1 MRLSFIAAAFATFM
15 ASPFIA
21 TPVAAQHGCGG
32 SWSSFID
39 GLRTEAVRN
48 GVPSNTADRFFS
60 RLRQDQGVLRSDR
73 AQGFFQRPFV
83 DFSQRLISQSRLN
96 RARQVMQDR
105 ASLFR
110 TVEGSYG
117 VSPGIML
124 AFLAFE
130 TDFGAFQGDVNTAN
144 ALATLAHD
152 CRRPEIFRPQILAF
166 AELYHRGELDPATT
180 TGAWAGEIGMVQML
194 PRDIM
199 NLGVDADGDG
209 HVDLRGSMPDAV
221 LSGAALL
228 RHHGWR
234 PNQQWMHEV
243 AIPSNL
249 DYSRTGL
256 RTELSVSEWERMGVR
271 PRHGSLPSGGTSA
284 SVILPQGRNGPAF
297 MIFDN
302 FRVLFDWNQS
312 FTYVATAAYFAT
324 RIEGAPVY
332 TVGNPDAGLDQNQ
345 MRRLQSALQAR
356 GFDVGGVD
364 GILGAGTR
372 AAVQDMQQQL
382 GMPADGWP
390 TPALLNRL

>member
-1 MRLSFIAAAFATFM
+1 MRLTVIAAAFATLL
-15 ASPFIA
+15 AA
-21 TPVAAQHGCGG
+21 PVTAQSGCGG

-39 GLRTEAVRN
+39 GLRTEAIRN
-48 GVPSNTADRFFS
+48 GLPASTADRFFS

-73 AQGFFQRPFV
+73 AQGFFQRPFL

-96 RARQVMQDR
+96 RARQLRQER
-105 ASLFR
+105 ASLFQAAER
-110 TVEGSYG
+110 NYG

-194 PRDIM
+194 PRDIL
-199 NLGVDADGDG
+199 NLGVDGDGDG

-234 PNQQWMHEV
+234 PNQPWMHEV
-243 AIPSNL
+243 AIPAGL
-249 DYSRTGL
+249 DLSRTGL
-256 RTELSVSEWERMGVR
+256 RTQMSVSDWERAGVR
-271 PRHGSLPSGGTSA
+271 ARHGSLPSGGMNA
-284 SVILPQGRNGPAF
+284 SVILPEGHRGPAF

-302 FRVLFDWNQS
+302 FRVLFEWNQS
-312 FTYVATAAYFAT
+312 FTYVATAGYFAT

-332 TVGNPDAGLDQNQ
+332 TTGNAETGLNQDQ
-345 MRRLQSALQAR
+345 MRRLQQLLQTR
-356 GFDVGGVD
+356 GFDVGGID

-372 AAVQDMQQQL
+372 AAVQDVQQQL

>member
-1 MRLSFIAAAFATFM
+1 MRLTVIAAAFATLL
-15 ASPFIA
+15 AVPA
-21 TPVAAQHGCGG
+21 TAQSGCGG
-32 SWSSFID
+32 SWSSFIA
-39 GLRTEAVRN
+39 GLRSEAISN
-48 GVPSNTADRFFS
+48 GVPASTADRFFS
-60 RLRQDQGVLRSDR
+60 QLRQDQNVLRSDR

-96 RARQVMQDR
+96 RARQLRQER
-105 ASLFR
+105 ASLFQAAER
-110 TVEGSYG
+110 NYG

-194 PRDIM
+194 PRDIL
-199 NLGVDADGDG
+199 NLGVDGDGDG
-209 HVDLRGSMPDAV
+209 HVNLQRSMPDAV

-234 PNQQWMHEV
+234 PNQPWMHEV
-243 AIPSNL
+243 AIPAGL
-249 DYSRTGL
+249 DLSRTGL
-256 RTELSVSEWERMGVR
+256 RTQMSVSDWERLGVR
-271 PRHGSLPSGGTSA
+271 PRHGSLPSGNLSA
-284 SVILPQGRNGPAF
+284 SVILPEGHRGPAF

-332 TVGNPDAGLDQNQ
+332 TTGNAETGLDQNQ
-345 MRRLQSALQAR
+345 MRRLQQALQAR
-356 GFDVGGVD
+356 GFDVGGID

-372 AAVQDMQQQL
+372 AAVQDVQQQL

>member
-1 MRLSFIAAAFATFM
+1 MRLSVIAAALCAL
-15 ASPFIA
+15 IA
-21 TPVAAQHGCGG
+21 TPVAAQSGCGG
-32 SWSSFID
+32 SWSSFTN
-39 GLRTEAVRN
+39 GLRDEAVRN
-48 GVPSNTADRFFS
+48 GVPANTADRFFS
-60 RLRQDQGVLRSDR
+60 RLSQDQGVLRSDR
-73 AQGFFQRPFV
+73 SQGFFQRPFV

-96 RARQVMQDR
+96 RARQLQQQQ
-105 ASLFR
+105 AGLFH
-110 TVEGSYG
+110 TLEQSFG
-117 VSPGIML
+117 VAPGIML

-152 CRRPEIFRPQILAF
+152 CRRPELFRPQILAF

-209 HVDLRGSMPDAV
+209 HVDLRGSMSDAV

-228 RHHGWR
+228 RHHNWQ
-234 PNQQWMHEV
+234 PNQPWMHEV
-243 AIPSNL
+243 AIPGGL
-249 DYSRTGL
+249 DLSRTGL
-256 RTELSVSEWERMGVR
+256 RTQMSVAEWERMGVR
-271 PRHGSLPSGGTSA
+271 PRHGSLPSGGTRA
-284 SVILPQGRNGPAF
+284 SVILPQGHRGPAF

-312 FTYVATAAYFAT
+312 FTYVVTAAYFAT

-332 TVGNPDAGLDQNQ
+332 TTGNPEGGLDQNQ
-345 MRRLQSALQAR
+345 MRSLQQALQSR

-390 TPALLNRL
+390 TPALLRRL